1 MFNASAHNA
10 VETSFVKS
18 VRLCVLALS
27 LRVSGGRALV
37 R

>member
-10 VETSFVKS
+10 VETSAVKS

-27 LRVSGGRALV
+27 LRVSGGWAFV

>member
-1 MFNASAHNA
+1 MFNASAHNTGSA
-10 VETSFVKS
+10 SEAKS

-27 LRVSGGRALV
+27 LRVSGGRAFV